1 LSLHAQ
7 ADAPGDDDAR
17 MADAQEMAEAARRAI
32 YKDFVTKYS
41 APKNQV
47 AQDLLTAYIEALVDA
62 LEGEAHGERDIAALK
77 GMFDDALKVVTQI
90 AARALVGADGKPL
103 DSASTGPSPAD
114 AQLGLYNDF
123 KKFVLSRAQGGRESE
138 DKAKI
143 LYLEAQISELQGYL
157 QSNDAER
164 IRLIDKIQSQFLHES
179 NGEAARTKRKLDW
192 LRKIDD
198 IKKHEA
204 QLNLSRIK
212 LGKARV
218 AEALLRDQVARDKKT
233 AKTAMVQETAANR
246 RKREDA
252 QRKYDDQQE
261 RAAEKARIAKE
272 RLVAASAGD
281 NIKYRGKHNHAPEAI
296 AAAAR
301 PKKRRNVF
309 MDDEAEEA
317 PEEDDEYE

>member
-47 AQDLLTAYIEALVDA
+47 AQDLLTAYIEALVESDA
-62 LEGEAHGERDIAALK
+62 LGGEAHGERDIAALK

-143 LYLEAQISELQGYL
+143 LYLEAQISELQAICSPPTPGA
-157 QSNDAER
+157 SDSSTRFSRNFSTSPTVKPPGPSA
-164 IRLIDKIQSQFLHES
+164 SS
-179 NGEAARTKRKLDW
+179 TGCARST
-192 LRKIDD
+192 I
-198 IKKHEA
+198 
-204 QLNLSRIK
+204 SRS
-212 LGKARV
+212 
-218 AEALLRDQVARDKKT
+218 T
-233 AKTAMVQETAANR
+233 R
-246 RKREDA
+246 R
-252 QRKYDDQQE
+252 
-261 RAAEKARIAKE
+261 
-272 RLVAASAGD
+272 S
-281 NIKYRGKHNHAPEAI
+281 
-296 AAAAR
+296 
-301 PKKRRNVF
+301 
-309 MDDEAEEA
+309 
-317 PEEDDEYE
+317 